1 MITRMKLNTLLARKH
16 LRGDEVGR
24 MIGENFVEMFAGGTG
39 FLNDGDV
46 LAMRRSFATS
56 QECGEVQRIGKTCQH
71 LAQYVQEAE
80 IAALRAER
88 DLYRASGL
96 IGLMAALGEDG
107 LEDMGN
113 WKKVR
118 SLDVVIRLNLM
129 CWQAYCTVIELAS
142 SAIRVDFTSLLE
154 IPRKETLSAV
164 AQYNQVLELVLS
176 LMNQEICEATT
187 MHSLDLDELQPT
199 DEWREELTRDIASG
213 IPEQWSEN
221 AMQPTFPTA
230 ALGGKVMANE

>member
-1 MITRMKLNTLLARKH
+1 MITRKKLNTLLARKH
-16 LRGDEVGR
+16 LRGEEAGR
-24 MIGENFVEMFAGGTG
+24 IIGENFVAMLAGGDG
-39 FLNDGDV
+39 FLDDGDV
-46 LAMRRSFATS
+46 LAMRRALATP
-56 QECGEVQRIGKTCQH
+56 QAYADFRRIGKTCQH

-80 IAALRAER
+80 TRALRAER

-129 CWQAYCTVIELAS
+129 CWQAYCAVVVLVS
-142 SAIRVDFTSLLE
+142 GAIRVDFTSLLE

-176 LMNQEICEATT
+176 LMNQEICEATRVS
-187 MHSLDLDELQPT
+187 SLDLDELQPT
-199 DEWREELTRDIASG
+199 DEWREKLAGE
-213 IPEQWSEN
+213 
-221 AMQPTFPTA
+221 TA
-230 ALGGKVMANE
+230 AGNTAQWFGHAMSPMFRMTALG